1 MCKNLSNIIFFNLM
15 NLVLYF
21 ILLLICILF
30 YINEYIVP
38 INFILFSIKFVFIDI
53 LIKFN
58 YLNKKERNY
67 KVKDALQFCLSKYL
81 NYNLILHGEYQ
92 NKDKPKIF
100 IVNHKNWA
108 DPGVLKSIFPNL
120 CFVAKA
126 EIGKQ
131 SDFKYLSYISNKIL
145 DSFNL
150 ILYDRGGK
158 KNGKDVRNLIKKELN
173 NGNSVVVFA
182 EGSAYAFGG
191 VRDFYPGSFE
201 LAYENN
207 FIIQPITIKY
217 MTDIT
222 YGEIEKESKAHHLSV
237 LENIF
242 KSQKNKRN
250 DVHVTIHEELTPR
263 DFEDATHLRKYTKYV
278 IEKEL
283 INRTLD

>member
-1 MCKNLSNIIFFNLM
+1 M

-21 ILLLICILF
+21 ILLIICILF

-38 INFILFSIKFVFIDI
+38 INFILFGIKFVLIDVF
-53 LIKFN
+53 IKFN
-58 YLNKKERNY
+58 YLNKKERNN
-67 KVKDALQFCLSKYL
+67 KVKDALQFSLVKFV

-100 IVNHKNWA
+100 IVNHKNWT
-108 DPGVLKSIFPNL
+108 DPAVLKSIFPNL
-120 CFVAKA
+120 HFVAKA

-131 SDFKYLSYISNKIL
+131 SDFKYYSYFSNKIL

-158 KNGKDVRNLIKKELN
+158 KNGNDVRQLIKKELN

-201 LAYENN
+201 LAFENN
-207 FIIQPITIKY
+207 FIIQPITIKH

-222 YGEIEKESKAHHLSV
+222 YGEVEKDSKAHNLSI
-237 LENIF
+237 LKNIF
-242 KSQKNKRN
+242 KSQKNKKN
-250 DVHVTIHEELTPR
+250 DVHVTIHEDLNPR
-263 DFEDATHLRKYTKYV
+263 DFDDATHLRKYTKYI
-278 IEKEL
+278 IEKEF
-283 INRTLD
+283 IKRTLD